1 MYNAVFEGFD
11 ELELYSFEMMGT
23 GNEEVRTVVLD
34 NFLSSLLITMHGE
47 VAGDEEGDIMK
58 VEGVEEIDSLEDS
71 AAEE

>member
-11 ELELYSFEMMGT
+11 ELDLYSNGMMGT

-71 AAEE
+71 GAEE